1 MENYKTIHFKEEDSI
16 GFITLNRPKKLNAF
30 NFRMMSEMLSVFD
43 HIDTE
48 DSIKAVIITGEGRA
62 FCAGADLSAGAETFN
77 SEFDTSAE
85 YEAEFRR
92 DSGGILTLRMYN
104 CLKPILIACN
114 GDAVGIGASLQ
125 LAADIRVASSSSRF
139 GFVFA
144 KRGIVPDACSSWF
157 LPRIVGI
164 SKALELCFS
173 GELFNAKDALKFG
186 LVNYLFKPSE
196 LLNETKKIAKKLIS
210 NTAPVSVALTRH
222 MIWDMSSAPSPED
235 AHIIDSKA
243 IDSRG
248 ASEDA
253 AEGVMS
259 FLEKR
264 EAEYVNKIS
273 SDMPS
278 FFPWR
283 RSKFD
288 KLK

>member
-1 MENYKTIHFKEEDSI
+1 MESYKTIHFTEDDSI
-16 GFITLNRPKKLNAF
+16 GLITLNRPEKLNAF
-30 NFRMMSEMLSVFD
+30 NAKMMAEMLDIFD
-43 HIDTE
+43 LIDSK

-62 FCAGADLSAGAETFN
+62 FCAGADLSAGADTFN

-85 YEAEFRR
+85 FSKDFRR

-104 CLKPILIACN
+104 CLKPIVIACN

-125 LAADIRVASSSSRF
+125 LAADIRVASTASRF

-173 GELFNAKDALKFG
+173 GEIFSAEDALKFG
-186 LVNYLFKPSE
+186 MVNYLFEPDE
-196 LLNETKKIAKKLIS
+196 LLNASKEIAKKLFS

-222 MIWDMSSAPSPED
+222 MIWDMSSATSPED

-248 ASEDA
+248 ASKDA

-264 EAEYVNKIS
+264 EAEYKNKIS
-273 SDMPS
+273 TDMPS

-283 RSKFD
+283 KSKFN
-288 KLK
+288 KNN

>member
-1 MENYKTIHFKEEDSI
+1 VESYKTIHFTEDDSI
-16 GFITLNRPKKLNAF
+16 GLITLNRPEKLNAF
-30 NFRMMSEMLSVFD
+30 NAKMMAEMLDVFD
-43 HIDTE
+43 LIDSK

-62 FCAGADLSAGAETFN
+62 FCAGADLSAGADTFN

-85 YEAEFRR
+85 FSEDFRR

-104 CLKPILIACN
+104 CLKPIVIACN

-125 LAADIRVASSSSRF
+125 LAADIRVASTASRF

-173 GELFNAKDALKFG
+173 GEIFSAEDALKFG
-186 LVNYLFKPSE
+186 MVNYLFEPDE
-196 LLNETKKIAKKLIS
+196 LMNASKEIAKKLFS

-222 MIWDMSSAPSPED
+222 MIWDMSSATSPED

-248 ASEDA
+248 ASKDA

-264 EAEYVNKIS
+264 EAEYKNKIS
-273 SDMPS
+273 TDMPS

-283 RSKFD
+283 KSKFN
-288 KLK
+288 KNN

>member
-1 MENYKTIHFKEEDSI
+1 MESYKTIHFTEDDSI

-30 NFRMMSEMLSVFD
+30 NAKMMAEMLDVFD
-43 HIDTE
+43 LIDSK

-62 FCAGADLSAGAETFN
+62 FCAGADLSAGADTFN

-85 YEAEFRR
+85 FSEDFRR

-104 CLKPILIACN
+104 CLKPIVIACN

-125 LAADIRVASSSSRF
+125 LAADIRVASTASRF

-173 GELFNAKDALKFG
+173 GEIFSAEDALKFG
-186 LVNYLFKPSE
+186 MVNYLFEPDE
-196 LLNETKKIAKKLIS
+196 LMNASKEIAKKLFS

-222 MIWDMSSAPSPED
+222 MIWDMSSATSPED

-248 ASEDA
+248 ASKDA

-264 EAEYVNKIS
+264 EAEYKNKIS
-273 SDMPS
+273 TDMPS

-283 RSKFD
+283 KSKFNQNN
-288 KLK
+288 

>member
-1 MENYKTIHFKEEDSI
+1 MESYKTIHFTEDDSI
-16 GFITLNRPKKLNAF
+16 GLITLNRPEKLNAF
-30 NFRMMSEMLSVFD
+30 NAKMMAEMLDVFD
-43 HIDTE
+43 LIDSK

-62 FCAGADLSAGAETFN
+62 FCAGADLSAGADTFN

-85 YEAEFRR
+85 FSEDFRR

-104 CLKPILIACN
+104 CLKPIVIACN

-125 LAADIRVASSSSRF
+125 LAADIRVASTASRF

-173 GELFNAKDALKFG
+173 GEIFSAEDALKFG
-186 LVNYLFKPSE
+186 MVNYLFEPDE
-196 LLNETKKIAKKLIS
+196 LMNASKEIAKKLFS

-222 MIWDMSSAPSPED
+222 MIWDMSSATSPED

-248 ASEDA
+248 ASKDA

-264 EAEYVNKIS
+264 EAEYKNKIS
-273 SDMPS
+273 TDMPS

-283 RSKFD
+283 KSKFN
-288 KLK
+288 KNN

>member
-1 MENYKTIHFKEEDSI
+1 MEEYKTIHFQEDESI
-16 GFITLNRPKKLNAF
+16 GYITLNRPEKLNAF
-30 NFRMMSEMLSVFD
+30 TVTMMSEMLDAFD
-43 HIDTE
+43 HIDSK

-62 FCAGADLSAGAETFN
+62 FCAGADLSSGGETFN
-77 SEFDTSAE
+77 SGFDTSDTYKAD
-85 YEAEFRR
+85 FKR
-92 DSGGILTLRMYN
+92 DSGGILTLRMFN

-125 LAADIRVASSSSRF
+125 LAADIRVASSTARY

-173 GELFNAKDALKFG
+173 GEIFSAEDALKFG
-186 LVNYLFKPSE
+186 LVNYTVEPSD
-196 LLNETKKIAKKLIS
+196 LMIETKKIAYKLIS
-210 NTAPVSVALTRH
+210 STAPVSVALTRH
-222 MIWDMSSAPSPED
+222 MIWDMSSASSPEE
-235 AHIIDSKA
+235 AHILDSKS
-243 IDSRG
+243 INSRG

-253 AEGVMS
+253 VEGVMS

-264 EAEYVNKIS
+264 KAKYVNKIS

-283 RSKFD
+283 QSIFKD
-288 KLK
+288 KK

>member
-1 MENYKTIHFKEEDSI
+1 MESYKTIHFTEDDSI
-16 GFITLNRPKKLNAF
+16 GLITLNRPEKLNAF
-30 NFRMMSEMLSVFD
+30 NSKMMAEMLDVFD
-43 HIDTE
+43 LIDSK

-62 FCAGADLSAGAETFN
+62 FCAGADLSAGADTFN

-85 YEAEFRR
+85 FSEDFRR

-104 CLKPILIACN
+104 CLKPIVIACN

-125 LAADIRVASSSSRF
+125 LAADIRVASTASRF

-173 GELFNAKDALKFG
+173 GEIFSAEDALKFG
-186 LVNYLFKPSE
+186 MVNYLFEPDE
-196 LLNETKKIAKKLIS
+196 LMNASKEIAKKLFS

-222 MIWDMSSAPSPED
+222 MIWDMSSATSPED

-248 ASEDA
+248 ASKDA

-264 EAEYVNKIS
+264 EAEYKNKIS
-273 SDMPS
+273 TDMPS

-283 RSKFD
+283 KSKFN
-288 KLK
+288 KNN

>member
-1 MENYKTIHFKEEDSI
+1 MESYKTIHFTEDDSI
-16 GFITLNRPKKLNAF
+16 GLITLNRPEKLNAF
-30 NFRMMSEMLSVFD
+30 NAKMMAEMLDVFD
-43 HIDTE
+43 LIDSK

-62 FCAGADLSAGAETFN
+62 FCAGADLSAGADTFN

-85 YEAEFRR
+85 FSEDFRR

-104 CLKPILIACN
+104 CLKPIVIACN

-125 LAADIRVASSSSRF
+125 LAADIRIASTASRF

-173 GELFNAKDALKFG
+173 GEIFSAEDALKFG
-186 LVNYLFKPSE
+186 MVNYLFEPDE
-196 LLNETKKIAKKLIS
+196 LLNASKEIAKKLFS

-222 MIWDMSSAPSPED
+222 MIWDMSSASSPED

-248 ASEDA
+248 ASKDA

-264 EAEYVNKIS
+264 EAEYKNKIS
-273 SDMPS
+273 TDMPS

-283 RSKFD
+283 KSKFN
-288 KLK
+288 KNN

>member
-1 MENYKTIHFKEEDSI
+1 MESYKTIHFTEDDSI
-16 GFITLNRPKKLNAF
+16 GLITLNRPEKLNAF
-30 NFRMMSEMLSVFD
+30 NAKMMAEMLDVFD
-43 HIDTE
+43 LIDSK

-62 FCAGADLSAGAETFN
+62 FCAGADLSAGADTFN

-85 YEAEFRR
+85 FSEDFRR

-104 CLKPILIACN
+104 CLKPIVIACN

-125 LAADIRVASSSSRF
+125 LAADIRVASTASRF

-173 GELFNAKDALKFG
+173 GEIFSAEDALKFG
-186 LVNYLFKPSE
+186 MVNYLYEPDE
-196 LLNETKKIAKKLIS
+196 LMNASKEIAKKLFS

-222 MIWDMSSAPSPED
+222 MIWDMSSASSPED

-248 ASEDA
+248 ASKDA

-264 EAEYVNKIS
+264 EAEYKNKIS
-273 SDMPS
+273 TDMPS

-283 RSKFD
+283 KSKFN
-288 KLK
+288 KNN

>member
-1 MENYKTIHFKEEDSI
+1 MESYKTIHFTEDDSI
-16 GFITLNRPKKLNAF
+16 GLITLNRPEKLNAF
-30 NFRMMSEMLSVFD
+30 NAKMMAEMLDVFD
-43 HIDTE
+43 LIDSK

-62 FCAGADLSAGAETFN
+62 FCAGADLSAGADTFN

-85 YEAEFRR
+85 FSEDFRR

-104 CLKPILIACN
+104 CLKPIVIACN

-125 LAADIRVASSSSRF
+125 LAADIRVASTASRF

-173 GELFNAKDALKFG
+173 GEIFSAEDALKFG
-186 LVNYLFKPSE
+186 MVNYLFEPDE
-196 LLNETKKIAKKLIS
+196 LMNASKEIAKKLFS

-222 MIWDMSSAPSPED
+222 MIWDMSSATSPED

-248 ASEDA
+248 ASKDA
-253 AEGVMS
+253 AEGVLS
-259 FLEKR
+259 L
-264 EAEYVNKIS
+264 IHI
-273 SDMPS
+273 
-278 FFPWR
+278 
-283 RSKFD
+283 
-288 KLK
+288 

>member
-1 MENYKTIHFKEEDSI
+1 MEEYKTIHFQEDESI
-16 GFITLNRPKKLNAF
+16 GYITLNRPEKLNAF
-30 NFRMMSEMLSVFD
+30 TVTMMSEMLDAFD
-43 HIDTE
+43 HIDSK

-62 FCAGADLSAGAETFN
+62 FCAGADLSSGGETFN
-77 SEFDTSAE
+77 SGFDTSDTYKAD
-85 YEAEFRR
+85 FKR
-92 DSGGILTLRMYN
+92 DSGGILTLRMFN

-125 LAADIRVASSSSRF
+125 LAADIRVASSTARY

-173 GELFNAKDALKFG
+173 GELFSAEDALKFG
-186 LVNYLFKPSE
+186 LVNYTVEPSD
-196 LLNETKKIAKKLIS
+196 LMIETKKIAHKLIS

-222 MIWDMSSAPSPED
+222 MIWDMSSASSPEE
-235 AHIIDSKA
+235 AHILDSKS
-243 IDSRG
+243 INSRG

-253 AEGVMS
+253 VEGVMS

-264 EAEYVNKIS
+264 KAKYVNKIS

-283 RSKFD
+283 QSIFKD
-288 KLK
+288 KK

>member
-1 MENYKTIHFKEEDSI
+1 MESYKTIHFTEDDSI
-16 GFITLNRPKKLNAF
+16 GLITLNRPEKLNAF
-30 NFRMMSEMLSVFD
+30 NAKMMAEMLDVFD
-43 HIDTE
+43 LIDSK

-62 FCAGADLSAGAETFN
+62 FCAGADLSAGADTFN

-85 YEAEFRR
+85 FSEDFRR

-104 CLKPILIACN
+104 CLKPIVIACN

-125 LAADIRVASSSSRF
+125 LAADIRVASTASRF

-173 GELFNAKDALKFG
+173 GEIFSAEDAFKFG
-186 LVNYLFKPSE
+186 MVNYLFEPDE
-196 LLNETKKIAKKLIS
+196 LLNASKEIAKKLFS

-222 MIWDMSSAPSPED
+222 MIWDMSSATSPED

-248 ASEDA
+248 ASKDA

-264 EAEYVNKIS
+264 EAEYKNKIS
-273 SDMPS
+273 TDMPS

-283 RSKFD
+283 KSKFNQNN
-288 KLK
+288 

>member
-1 MENYKTIHFKEEDSI
+1 MESYKTIHFTEDDSI
-16 GFITLNRPKKLNAF
+16 GLITLNRPEKLNAF
-30 NFRMMSEMLSVFD
+30 NAKMMAEMLDVFD
-43 HIDTE
+43 LIDSK

-62 FCAGADLSAGAETFN
+62 FCAGADLSAGADTFN

-85 YEAEFRR
+85 FSEDFRR

-104 CLKPILIACN
+104 CLKPIVIACN

-125 LAADIRVASSSSRF
+125 LAADIRVASTASRF

-173 GELFNAKDALKFG
+173 GEIFNAEDALKFG
-186 LVNYLFKPSE
+186 MVNYLFEPDE
-196 LLNETKKIAKKLIS
+196 LMNASKEIAKKLFS

-222 MIWDMSSAPSPED
+222 MIWDMSSATSPED

-248 ASEDA
+248 ASKDA

-264 EAEYVNKIS
+264 EAEYKNKIS
-273 SDMPS
+273 TDMPS

-283 RSKFD
+283 KSKFN
-288 KLK
+288 KNN

>member
-1 MENYKTIHFKEEDSI
+1 MESYKTIHFTEDDSI
-16 GFITLNRPKKLNAF
+16 GLITLNRPEKLNAF
-30 NFRMMSEMLSVFD
+30 NAKMMAEMLDVFD
-43 HIDTE
+43 LIDSK

-62 FCAGADLSAGAETFN
+62 FCAGADLSAGADTFN

-85 YEAEFRR
+85 FSEDFRR

-104 CLKPILIACN
+104 CLKPIVIACN

-125 LAADIRVASSSSRF
+125 LAADIRVASTASRF

-173 GELFNAKDALKFG
+173 GEIFSAEDALKFG
-186 LVNYLFKPSE
+186 MVNYLFEPDE
-196 LLNETKKIAKKLIS
+196 LLNASKEIAKKLFS

-222 MIWDMSSAPSPED
+222 MIWDMSSATSPED

-248 ASEDA
+248 ASKDA

-264 EAEYVNKIS
+264 EAEYKNKIS
-273 SDMPS
+273 TDMPS

-283 RSKFD
+283 KSKFNKD
-288 KLK
+288 N

>member
-1 MENYKTIHFKEEDSI
+1 
-16 GFITLNRPKKLNAF
+16 
-30 NFRMMSEMLSVFD
+30 
-43 HIDTE
+43 
-48 DSIKAVIITGEGRA
+48 
-62 FCAGADLSAGAETFN
+62 
-77 SEFDTSAE
+77 
-85 YEAEFRR
+85 
-92 DSGGILTLRMYN
+92 MYN

-125 LAADIRVASSSSRF
+125 LAADIRVASSSCRF

-173 GELFNAKDALKFG
+173 GELFSAKDALKFG
-186 LVNYLFKPSE
+186 LVNYLFEPSE
-196 LLNETKKIAKKLIS
+196 LLDETKKIAEKLIS

-235 AHIIDSKA
+235 AHVIDSKA

-283 RSKFD
+283 RSKFN

>member
-1 MENYKTIHFKEEDSI
+1 VESYKTIHFTEDDSI
-16 GFITLNRPKKLNAF
+16 GLITLNRPEKLNAF
-30 NFRMMSEMLSVFD
+30 NAKMMAEMLDVFD
-43 HIDTE
+43 LIDSK

-62 FCAGADLSAGAETFN
+62 FCAGADLSAGADTFN

-85 YEAEFRR
+85 FSEDFRR

-104 CLKPILIACN
+104 CLKPIVIACN

-125 LAADIRVASSSSRF
+125 LAADIRVASTASRF

-173 GELFNAKDALKFG
+173 GEIFNAEDALKFG
-186 LVNYLFKPSE
+186 MVNYLFEPDE
-196 LLNETKKIAKKLIS
+196 LMNASKEIAKKLFS

-222 MIWDMSSAPSPED
+222 MIWDMSSATSPED

-248 ASEDA
+248 ASKDA

-264 EAEYVNKIS
+264 EAEYKNKIS
-273 SDMPS
+273 TDMPS

-283 RSKFD
+283 KSKFN
-288 KLK
+288 KNN

>member
-1 MENYKTIHFKEEDSI
+1 MESYKTIHFTEDDSI
-16 GFITLNRPKKLNAF
+16 GLITLNRPEKLNAF
-30 NFRMMSEMLSVFD
+30 NAKMMAEMLDVFD
-43 HIDTE
+43 LIDSK

-62 FCAGADLSAGAETFN
+62 FCAGADLSAGADTFN

-85 YEAEFRR
+85 FSEDFRR

-104 CLKPILIACN
+104 CLKPIVIACN

-125 LAADIRVASSSSRF
+125 LAADIRVASTASRF

-173 GELFNAKDALKFG
+173 GEIFSAEDALKFG
-186 LVNYLFKPSE
+186 MVNYLLEPDE
-196 LLNETKKIAKKLIS
+196 LLNASKEIAKKLFS

-222 MIWDMSSAPSPED
+222 MIWDMSSATSPED

-248 ASEDA
+248 ASKDA

-264 EAEYVNKIS
+264 EAEYKNKIS
-273 SDMPS
+273 TDMPS

-283 RSKFD
+283 KSKFN
-288 KLK
+288 KNN

>member
-30 NFRMMSEMLSVFD
+30 NFRMMSEMLSIFD

-173 GELFNAKDALKFG
+173 GELFSAKDALKFG
-186 LVNYLFKPSE
+186 LVNYLFEPSE

>member
-1 MENYKTIHFKEEDSI
+1 MEEYKTIHFQEDESI
-16 GFITLNRPKKLNAF
+16 GYITLNRPEKLNAF
-30 NFRMMSEMLSVFD
+30 TVTMMSEMLDAFD
-43 HIDTE
+43 HIDSK

-62 FCAGADLSAGAETFN
+62 FCAGADLSSGGETFN
-77 SEFDTSAE
+77 SGFDTSDA
-85 YEAEFRR
+85 YNADFKR
-92 DSGGILTLRMYN
+92 DSGGILTLRMFN

-125 LAADIRVASSSSRF
+125 LAADIRVASSTARY

-173 GELFNAKDALKFG
+173 GEIFSAEDALKFG
-186 LVNYLFKPSE
+186 LVNYTVEPSD
-196 LLNETKKIAKKLIS
+196 LMIETKKIAYKLIS

-222 MIWDMSSAPSPED
+222 MIWDMSSAPSPEE
-235 AHIIDSKA
+235 AHILDSKS
-243 IDSRG
+243 INSRG

-253 AEGVMS
+253 VEGVMS

-264 EAEYVNKIS
+264 KAKYVNKIS

-283 RSKFD
+283 QSIFKD
-288 KLK
+288 KK

>member
-1 MENYKTIHFKEEDSI
+1 MESYKTIHFTEDDSI
-16 GFITLNRPKKLNAF
+16 GLITLNRPEKLNAF
-30 NFRMMSEMLSVFD
+30 NAKMMAEMLDVFD
-43 HIDTE
+43 LIDSK

-62 FCAGADLSAGAETFN
+62 FCAGADLSAGADTFN

-85 YEAEFRR
+85 FSEDFRR

-104 CLKPILIACN
+104 CLKPIVIACN

-125 LAADIRVASSSSRF
+125 LAADIRVASTASRF

-173 GELFNAKDALKFG
+173 GEIFSAEDAFKFG
-186 LVNYLFKPSE
+186 MVNYLFEPDE
-196 LLNETKKIAKKLIS
+196 LLNASKEIAKKLFS

-222 MIWDMSSAPSPED
+222 MIWDMSSASSPED

-248 ASEDA
+248 ASKDA

-264 EAEYVNKIS
+264 EAEYKNKIS
-273 SDMPS
+273 TDMPS

-283 RSKFD
+283 KSKFN
-288 KLK
+288 KNN

>member
-1 MENYKTIHFKEEDSI
+1 MEEYKTIHFQEDESI
-16 GFITLNRPKKLNAF
+16 GYITLNRPEKLNAF
-30 NFRMMSEMLSVFD
+30 TVTMMSEMLDAFD
-43 HIDTE
+43 HIDSK

-62 FCAGADLSAGAETFN
+62 FCAGADLSSGGETFN
-77 SEFDTSAE
+77 SGFDTSDTYKAD
-85 YEAEFRR
+85 FKR
-92 DSGGILTLRMYN
+92 DSGGILTLRMFN

-125 LAADIRVASSSSRF
+125 LAADIRVASSTARY

-173 GELFNAKDALKFG
+173 GEIFSAEDALKFG
-186 LVNYLFKPSE
+186 LVNYTVEPSD
-196 LLNETKKIAKKLIS
+196 LMIETKKIAHKLIS

-222 MIWDMSSAPSPED
+222 MIWDMSSASSPEE
-235 AHIIDSKA
+235 AHILDSKS
-243 IDSRG
+243 INSRG

-253 AEGVMS
+253 VEGVMS

-264 EAEYVNKIS
+264 KAKYVNKIS

-283 RSKFD
+283 QSIFKD
-288 KLK
+288 KK

>member
-1 MENYKTIHFKEEDSI
+1 VEEYKTIHFQEDESI
-16 GFITLNRPKKLNAF
+16 GYITLNRPEKLNAF
-30 NFRMMSEMLSVFD
+30 TVTMMSEMLDAFD
-43 HIDTE
+43 HIDSK

-62 FCAGADLSAGAETFN
+62 FCAGADLSSGGETFN
-77 SEFDTSAE
+77 SGFDTSDTYKAD
-85 YEAEFRR
+85 FKR
-92 DSGGILTLRMYN
+92 DSGGILTLRMFN

-125 LAADIRVASSSSRF
+125 LAADIRVASSTARY

-173 GELFNAKDALKFG
+173 GEIFSAEDALKFG
-186 LVNYLFKPSE
+186 LVNYTVEPSD
-196 LLNETKKIAKKLIS
+196 LMIETKKIAYKLIS

-222 MIWDMSSAPSPED
+222 MIWDMSSASSPEE
-235 AHIIDSKA
+235 AHILDSKS
-243 IDSRG
+243 INSRG

-253 AEGVMS
+253 VEGVMS

-264 EAEYVNKIS
+264 KAKYVNKIS

-283 RSKFD
+283 QSIFKD
-288 KLK
+288 KK

>member
-1 MENYKTIHFKEEDSI
+1 MESYKTIHFTEDDSI
-16 GFITLNRPKKLNAF
+16 GLITLNRPEKLNAF
-30 NFRMMSEMLSVFD
+30 NAKMMAEMLDVFD
-43 HIDTE
+43 LIDSK

-62 FCAGADLSAGAETFN
+62 FCAGADLSAGADTFN

-85 YEAEFRR
+85 FSEDFRR

-104 CLKPILIACN
+104 CLKPIVIACN

-125 LAADIRVASSSSRF
+125 LAADIRVASTASRF

-173 GELFNAKDALKFG
+173 GEIFSAEDALKFG
-186 LVNYLFKPSE
+186 MVNYLFEPDE
-196 LLNETKKIAKKLIS
+196 LLNASKEIAKKLFS

-222 MIWDMSSAPSPED
+222 MIWDMSSASSPED

-248 ASEDA
+248 ASKDA

-264 EAEYVNKIS
+264 EAEYKNKIS
-273 SDMPS
+273 TDMPS

-283 RSKFD
+283 KSKFN
-288 KLK
+288 KNN

>member
-1 MENYKTIHFKEEDSI
+1 MESYKTIHFTEDDSI
-16 GFITLNRPKKLNAF
+16 GLITLNRPEKLNAF
-30 NFRMMSEMLSVFD
+30 NAKMMAEMLDVFD
-43 HIDTE
+43 LIDSK

-62 FCAGADLSAGAETFN
+62 FCAGADLSAGADTFN

-85 YEAEFRR
+85 FSEDFRR

-104 CLKPILIACN
+104 CLKPIVIACN

-125 LAADIRVASSSSRF
+125 LAADIRIASTASRF

-173 GELFNAKDALKFG
+173 GEIFSAEDALKFG
-186 LVNYLFKPSE
+186 MVNYLFEPDE
-196 LLNETKKIAKKLIS
+196 LMNASKEIAKKLFS

-222 MIWDMSSAPSPED
+222 MIWDMSSASSPED

-248 ASEDA
+248 ASKDA

-264 EAEYVNKIS
+264 EAEYKNKIS
-273 SDMPS
+273 TDMPS

-283 RSKFD
+283 KSKFN
-288 KLK
+288 KNN

>member
-1 MENYKTIHFKEEDSI
+1 MKDYQTIHFKEEESI
-16 GFITLNRPKKLNAF
+16 GFITLNRPEKLNAF
-30 NFRMMSEMLSVFD
+30 TTRMMAEMLDAFD
-43 HIDTE
+43 YIDSE
-48 DSIKAVIITGEGRA
+48 DAIKAVIITGAGRA
-62 FCAGADLSAGAETFN
+62 FCAGADLSGGADTFN
-77 SEFDTSAE
+77 SEFDTSGD
-85 YEAEFRR
+85 YEADFRR

-104 CLKPILIACN
+104 CLKPIVIACN

-125 LAADIRVASSSSRF
+125 LAADIRVASSNSRF

-144 KRGIVPDACSSWF
+144 KRGIVPDACASWF

-173 GELFNAKDALKFG
+173 GEIFGAKEALSFG
-186 LVNYLFKPSE
+186 LINYIFEPDE
-196 LLNETKKIAKKLIS
+196 LIDQTKQITKKLIS

-235 AHIIDSKA
+235 AHVIDSKA

-248 ASEDA
+248 ASDDA
-253 AEGVMS
+253 VEGVMS

-264 EAEYVNKIS
+264 EAKYTNKIS
-273 SDMPS
+273 RDMPS

-283 RSKFD
+283 KSKIKD
-288 KLK
+288 HH

>member
-1 MENYKTIHFKEEDSI
+1 MEEYKTIHFKEDDSI
-16 GFITLNRPKKLNAF
+16 GLITLNRPEKLNAF
-30 NFRMMSEMLSVFD
+30 NSRMMAEMLDVFD
-43 HIDTE
+43 HIDAE

-77 SEFDTSAE
+77 SEFDTSGE
-85 YEAEFRR
+85 YEADFRR

-125 LAADIRVASSSSRF
+125 LAADIRVSSSSSRF

-173 GELFNAKDALKFG
+173 GELFSAKDALKFG
-186 LVNYLFKPSE
+186 LVNYMFEPSE
-196 LLNETKKIAKKLIS
+196 LMHETKKLAQKLIS

-248 ASEDA
+248 ASDDA
-253 AEGVMS
+253 EEGVMS

-264 EAEYVNKIS
+264 EAKYVNKIS
-273 SDMPS
+273 TDMPA

-283 RSKFD
+283 KSKFN
-288 KLK
+288 KPK

>member
-1 MENYKTIHFKEEDSI
+1 VESYKTIHFTEDDSI
-16 GFITLNRPKKLNAF
+16 GLITLNRPEKLNAF
-30 NFRMMSEMLSVFD
+30 NAKMMAEMLDVFD
-43 HIDTE
+43 LIDSK

-62 FCAGADLSAGAETFN
+62 FCAGADLSAGADTFN

-85 YEAEFRR
+85 FSEDFRR

-104 CLKPILIACN
+104 CLKPIVIACN

-125 LAADIRVASSSSRF
+125 LAADIRVASTASRF

-173 GELFNAKDALKFG
+173 GEIFSAEDALKFG
-186 LVNYLFKPSE
+186 MVNYLYEPDE
-196 LLNETKKIAKKLIS
+196 LMNASKEIAKKLFS

-222 MIWDMSSAPSPED
+222 MIWDMSSASSPED

-248 ASEDA
+248 ASKDA

-264 EAEYVNKIS
+264 EAEYKNKIS
-273 SDMPS
+273 TDMPS

-283 RSKFD
+283 KSKFN
-288 KLK
+288 KNN

>member
-1 MENYKTIHFKEEDSI
+1 MESYKTIHFTEDDSI
-16 GFITLNRPKKLNAF
+16 GLITLNRPEKLNAF
-30 NFRMMSEMLSVFD
+30 NAKMMAEMLDVFD
-43 HIDTE
+43 LIDSK

-62 FCAGADLSAGAETFN
+62 FCAGADLSAGADTFN

-85 YEAEFRR
+85 FSEDFRR

-104 CLKPILIACN
+104 CLKPIVIACN

-125 LAADIRVASSSSRF
+125 LAADIRVASTASRF

-173 GELFNAKDALKFG
+173 GEIFSAEDALKFG
-186 LVNYLFKPSE
+186 MVNYLYEPDE
-196 LLNETKKIAKKLIS
+196 LMNASKEIAKKLFS

-222 MIWDMSSAPSPED
+222 MIWDMSSATSPED

-248 ASEDA
+248 ASKDA

-264 EAEYVNKIS
+264 EAEYKNKIS
-273 SDMPS
+273 TDMPS

-283 RSKFD
+283 KSKFN
-288 KLK
+288 KNN

>member
-1 MENYKTIHFKEEDSI
+1 MEEYKTIHFKEDDSI
-16 GFITLNRPKKLNAF
+16 GLITLNRPEKLNAF
-30 NFRMMSEMLSVFD
+30 NSKMMAEMLDVFD
-43 HIDTE
+43 HIDAE

-85 YEAEFRR
+85 YEADFRR

-125 LAADIRVASSSSRF
+125 LAADIRVSSSSSRF

-173 GELFNAKDALKFG
+173 GELFSAKDALKFG
-186 LVNYLFKPSE
+186 LVNYMFEPSE
-196 LLNETKKIAKKLIS
+196 LMHETKMLAKKLIS

-235 AHIIDSKA
+235 AHVIDSKA

-248 ASEDA
+248 ASNDA
-253 AEGVMS
+253 EEGVMS

-264 EAEYVNKIS
+264 EAKYVNKIS
-273 SDMPS
+273 TDMPA

-283 RSKFD
+283 KSKFD
-288 KLK
+288 KPK

>member
-1 MENYKTIHFKEEDSI
+1 MESYKTIHFTEDDSI
-16 GFITLNRPKKLNAF
+16 GLITLNRPEKLNAF
-30 NFRMMSEMLSVFD
+30 NAKMMAEMLDVFD
-43 HIDTE
+43 LIDSK

-62 FCAGADLSAGAETFN
+62 FCAGADLSAGADTFN

-85 YEAEFRR
+85 FSEDFRR

-104 CLKPILIACN
+104 CLKPIVIACN

-125 LAADIRVASSSSRF
+125 LAADIRIASTASRF

-173 GELFNAKDALKFG
+173 GEIFSAEDALKFG
-186 LVNYLFKPSE
+186 MVNYLYEPDE
-196 LLNETKKIAKKLIS
+196 LMNASKEIAKKLFS

-222 MIWDMSSAPSPED
+222 MIWDMSSASSPED

-248 ASEDA
+248 ASKDA

-264 EAEYVNKIS
+264 EAEYKNKIS
-273 SDMPS
+273 TDMPS

-283 RSKFD
+283 KSKFN
-288 KLK
+288 KNN

>member
-1 MENYKTIHFKEEDSI
+1 VESYKTIHFTEDDSI
-16 GFITLNRPKKLNAF
+16 GLITLNRPEKLNAF
-30 NFRMMSEMLSVFD
+30 NARMMAEMLDVFD
-43 HIDTE
+43 LIDSK

-62 FCAGADLSAGAETFN
+62 FCAGADLSAGADTFN

-85 YEAEFRR
+85 FSEDFRR

-104 CLKPILIACN
+104 CLKPIVIACN

-125 LAADIRVASSSSRF
+125 LAADIRVASTASRF

-173 GELFNAKDALKFG
+173 GEIFSAEDALKFG
-186 LVNYLFKPSE
+186 MVNYLFEPDE
-196 LLNETKKIAKKLIS
+196 LMNASKEIAKKLFS

-222 MIWDMSSAPSPED
+222 MIWDMSSATSPED

-248 ASEDA
+248 ASKDA

-264 EAEYVNKIS
+264 EAEYKNKIS
-273 SDMPS
+273 TDMPS

-283 RSKFD
+283 KSKFN
-288 KLK
+288 KNN

>member
-1 MENYKTIHFKEEDSI
+1 MEEYKTIHFKEDDSI
-16 GFITLNRPKKLNAF
+16 GLITLNRPEKLNAF
-30 NFRMMSEMLSVFD
+30 NSRMMAEMLDVFD
-43 HIDTE
+43 HIDAE

-85 YEAEFRR
+85 YEADFRR

-125 LAADIRVASSSSRF
+125 LAADIRVTSSSSRF

-173 GELFNAKDALKFG
+173 GELFSAKDALKFG
-186 LVNYLFKPSE
+186 LVNYMFEPSE
-196 LLNETKKIAKKLIS
+196 LMQETKKLAQKLIS

-248 ASEDA
+248 ASDDA
-253 AEGVMS
+253 EEGVMS

-264 EAEYVNKIS
+264 EAKYVNKIS
-273 SDMPS
+273 TDMPA

-283 RSKFD
+283 KSKFN
-288 KLK
+288 KPK

>member
-173 GELFNAKDALKFG
+173 GELFRAKDALKFG
-186 LVNYLFKPSE
+186 LVNYLFEPSE

>member
-1 MENYKTIHFKEEDSI
+1 MESYKTIHFTEDDSI
-16 GFITLNRPKKLNAF
+16 GLITLNRPEKLNAF
-30 NFRMMSEMLSVFD
+30 NARMMAEMLDVFD
-43 HIDTE
+43 LIDSK

-62 FCAGADLSAGAETFN
+62 FCAGADLSAGADTFN

-85 YEAEFRR
+85 FSEDFRR

-104 CLKPILIACN
+104 CLKPIVIACN

-125 LAADIRVASSSSRF
+125 LAADIRIASTASRF

-173 GELFNAKDALKFG
+173 GEIFSAEDALKFG
-186 LVNYLFKPSE
+186 MVNYLFEPDE
-196 LLNETKKIAKKLIS
+196 LMNASKEIAKKLFS

-222 MIWDMSSAPSPED
+222 MIWDMSSASSPED

-248 ASEDA
+248 ASKDA

-264 EAEYVNKIS
+264 EAEYKNKIS
-273 SDMPS
+273 TDMPS

-283 RSKFD
+283 KSKFN
-288 KLK
+288 KNN